1 MEGCTL
7 DFDELIDDTVM
18 VTKED
23 EFQRSLLE
31 VKLVDKST
39 AKKQEAF
46 QGSLLPAIIT
56 LYDVKATDT
65 TVEHQ

>member
-7 DFDELIDDTVM
+7 DFDELIDDTAM

-56 LYDVKATDT
+56 SVHKIGKIHGMNLC
-65 TVEHQ
+65 